1 MRFLST
7 DSSSSEESSE
17 SSEESSDDDRK
28 RSVNILFILGVFV
41 FI

>member
-28 RSVNILFILGVFV
+28 RSVNMLFILGVFV